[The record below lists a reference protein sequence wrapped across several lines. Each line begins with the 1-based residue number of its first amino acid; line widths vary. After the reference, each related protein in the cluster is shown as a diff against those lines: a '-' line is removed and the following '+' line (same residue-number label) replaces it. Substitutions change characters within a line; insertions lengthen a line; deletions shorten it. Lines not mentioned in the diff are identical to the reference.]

1 MIESNFSPTS
11 SATISWPPTGR
22 CRVPGCQKN
31 IVPAPV
37 SGPTPLYCSKHSHD
51 DLCGNDPASTQLLE
65 RFDEAV
71 KVADRT
77 PVTCAAPS
85 CATQVAPGSQYFP
98 ACRKQCLKLCQIT
111 RQHAGDF
118 NAQLDALGEEHA
130 RSSIQDASWDTYK
143 SGIRMWIRFR
153 LGVQR
158 RHPSQLDGKHSDG
171 TPRLE
176 SDAEQQLIRF
186 VEWLG
191 HAGTL
196 APPQRAGYVSAV
208 KAAHLLWFGYP
219 YESFSHCKF
228 FRLTRVLDGMIK
240 LHKGNKRA
248 LREGMLRIHFQHIFV
263 FIDKEFT
270 AKSDVYFVRPMEALL
285 ITMWQ
290 GIFRPDECVPTPRNK
305 TFPHMGQVVFRG
317 PSGAPVPYSTPYSKV
332 NYCEYDPDG
341 RKNDPGRT
349 NPPVILAADHDDKSK
364 RFSACFQL
372 HALFNLM
379 RPTAASLAITPL
391 FPTRAQ
397 GPHYSPYDY
406 DGLGKLV
413 RRVMS
418 WALRCRESSPA
429 LTPYTAY
436 SLRIGGAVA
445 LHDAGADGLV
455 IAAMG
460 QWRSDVYQIYIRTA
474 RHKAM
479 TWTVRMSR
487 GLQAKL

>member
-1 MIESNFSPTS
+1 MARSH
-11 SATISWPPTGR
+11 SAFGP
-22 CRVPGCQKN
+22 VP
-31 IVPAPV
+31 I
-37 SGPTPLYCSKHSHD
+37 YCEQHSHD
-51 DLCGNDPASTQLLE
+51 DGCGNDDVSVDLLSS
-65 RFDEAV
+65 FD
-71 KVADRT
+71 KVVDKADRT
-77 PVTCAAPS
+77 PVSCAAPS
-85 CATQVAPGSQYFP
+85 CQTQVVKGSQYYP
-98 ACRKQCLKLCQIT
+98 ACRAACLKVCKLLENT
-111 RQHAGDF
+111 KGDF
-118 NAQLDALGEEHA
+118 NAQLDALGEFHA
-130 RSSIQDASWDTYK
+130 RSSIQDSSWDTYK
-143 SGIRMWIRFR
+143 TGIRMWVRFR

-158 RHPSQLDGKHSDG
+158 RHPSQLDGKHPDG

-196 APPQRAGYVSAV
+196 APAQRAGYVSAV
-208 KAAHLLWFGYP
+208 KAAHLLWFGFP
-219 YESFSHCKF
+219 YESFSHTKY
-228 FRLTRVLDGMIK
+228 FRLAKVLEGMIK
-240 LHKGNKRA
+240 QHKGTKMP
-248 LREGMLRIHFQHIFV
+248 LREGMSRRHFERIFV
-263 FIDKEFT
+263 FIDRVFT
-270 AKSDVYFVRPMEALL
+270 KAADIFETRPIEALL

-290 GIFRPDECVPTPRNK
+290 GIFRPDECVPTNRNEG
-305 TFPHMGQVVFRG
+305 FPHMKQVVFRG
-317 PSGAPVPYSTPYSKV
+317 SNSAVIHYSTPYHKV

-349 NPPVILAADHDDKSK
+349 NPPVILAADHDEGSK

-379 RPTAASLAITPL
+379 KPTNDSMMSTPL
-391 FPTRAQ
+391 FPTRAL
-397 GPHYSPYDY
+397 GPHFSPYTY
-406 DGLGKLV
+406 DMLGKLV

-418 WALRCRESSPA
+418 WVFSVNEKDAA